1 MRSAF
6 LAVFFHLDAIQA
18 QTLAGF
24 SSSLCLARLTPMPWP
39 KLTYPTLNQF
49 QNQSLGQR
57 RDVFHVVDRLKVVI
71 QVQACVFMDRI
82 GNISLAASVK
92 NLSAVHSPSRA
103 TKAPGCSE
111 CNWNT
116 RRPAAAPPVKH
127 D

>member
-57 RDVFHVVDRLKVVI
+57 RDVFHVVDRLEVVI
-71 QVQACVFMDRI
+71 QVQACVF
-82 GNISLAASVK
+82 
-92 NLSAVHSPSRA
+92 
-103 TKAPGCSE
+103 
-111 CNWNT
+111 
-116 RRPAAAPPVKH
+116 
-127 D
+127 

>member
-57 RDVFHVVDRLKVVI
+57 RHVVDLLVDGLTNVI
-71 QVQACVFMDRI
+71 QV
-82 GNISLAASVK
+82 LASV
-92 NLSAVHSPSRA
+92 
-103 TKAPGCSE
+103 
-111 CNWNT
+111 
-116 RRPAAAPPVKH
+116 
-127 D
+127 